1 MKTYINNRKA
11 FFNFDIKDTYTA
23 GIVLTGVEVKSIRGG
38 GGSLL
43 NAFVYVKDNE
53 VFIKNFLISRPKGVS
68 ELVKHDDSRDKKLL
82 LNKKEI
88 EKIVKETRDK
98 GTTIIPLGVKS
109 IKNRIRVEIGIA
121 TGKKKHDKKNTI
133 KERDIDRDSKRERLG
148 GN

>member
-133 KERDIDRDSKRERLG
+133 KERDIDRDCKRRLG
-148 GN
+148 EN